1 MSPFEEFDVKQ
12 YPEGTRTAAD
22 AAAAIGCDVGAIA
35 KSLVFVVE
43 GVGPVIALTSGG
55 NRVDVDKL
63 GAHFGGAARQAK
75 ADEARE
81 ATGYAIGGT
90 PPFGHPAPLPTVCDP
105 ALLTYDDVWAAA
117 GTSQTVFAI
126 TPAELLQRTSAEVVD
141 FAESPA

>member
-1 MSPFEEFDVKQ
+1 VSPFAAFDVRT

-43 GVGPVIALTSGG
+43 GVGPVLALTSGA

-63 GAHFGGAARQAK
+63 GAHFGGVARQAK
-75 ADEARE
+75 ADEARA

-90 PPFGHPAPLPTVCDP
+90 PPFAHPAPLPTVCDP
-105 ALLTYDDVWAAA
+105 ALLTYDEVWAAA
-117 GTSQTVFAI
+117 GTPQTVFAI
-126 TPAELLQRTSAEVVD
+126 TPDDLVARASATVVD
-141 FAESPA
+141 VTDS